1 LEKFFACA
9 IDRVAASARMWYM
22 KRIFVVTVI
31 SVVLLLLWNPPLS
44 WAVTKAKVDDRLENA
59 GLVAKEAIG
68 IRSRIPQLLL
78 NKAYCVIVIP
88 SVLKTSFG
96 FGGSYGRG
104 AMSCRTGEDF
114 KGPWGAPSMMALEGV
129 SFGFQIGG
137 RPQTSC
143 CW

>member
-1 LEKFFACA
+1 
-9 IDRVAASARMWYM
+9 M

-31 SVVLLLLWNPPLS
+31 SVVVLLLWNPPLS

-88 SVLKTSFG
+88 FG
-96 FGGSYGRG
+96 
-104 AMSCRTGEDF
+104 AQDF
-114 KGPWGAPSMMALEGV
+114 VWLWRKLWSWSHELPDW
-129 SFGFQIGG
+129 
-137 RPQTSC
+137 
-143 CW
+143 